1 MPLPAP
7 GWSGGALLAGGTDAL
22 ADAGAAGV
30 ESGAAGAPGASE
42 PVRVLVIG
50 ELWADLPGGAVSD
63 WAQAV

>member
-7 GWSGGALLAGGTDAL
+7 GCSGVSGGALLAGRTDAL

-30 ESGAAGAPGASE
+30 ESGAVGAAGASG

-50 ELWADLPGGAVSD
+50 ELWAGLPGGAVSD
-63 WAQAV
+63 